1 MFWTYDNSFYRYWF
15 FAHRGV
21 YEKYQYPIKLWSW
34 NYTCYVWIVTNN
46 FKSTLWTY
54 YSFPPTTQLRSPNH
68 EILIAAINGIMTC
81 FGCDVIFEEE
91 KLLLIVYLKS
101 SNHLK
106 AVNIF
111 VCEYILCVWFIISL
125 LMLFLTLLKD
135 I

>member
-1 MFWTYDNSFYRYWF
+1 
-15 FAHRGV
+15 
-21 YEKYQYPIKLWSW
+21 
-34 NYTCYVWIVTNN
+34 
-46 FKSTLWTY
+46 
-54 YSFPPTTQLRSPNH
+54 
-68 EILIAAINGIMTC
+68 MTC